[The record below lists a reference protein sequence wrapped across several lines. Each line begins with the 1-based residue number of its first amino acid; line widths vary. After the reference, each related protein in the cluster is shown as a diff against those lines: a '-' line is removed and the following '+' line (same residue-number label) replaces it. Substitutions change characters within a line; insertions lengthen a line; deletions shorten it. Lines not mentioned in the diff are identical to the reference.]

1 MKNPMALA
9 GKAVVITGAGQG
21 IGLATAEM
29 VLELGGSVVAV
40 DLKPEGIEDL
50 ALRFGADRVLA
61 LRGDVCDQAFL
72 DAMVVRAVE
81 TFGAI
86 DGLVNNAGIT
96 RPAMIKNMTLD
107 DWDAVIRVNQTAVFQ
122 CLKTV
127 GLQMMKQAE
136 AGQPAPG
143 AIVNV
148 SSNAGRKGSI
158 GQINYAA
165 AKASLLGM
173 TLSASHEWAKLG
185 IRINSVC
192 FGVVE
197 TEMTATIRGNKF
209 RQTVL
214 AKIPMGRFST
224 PDEAASPICF
234 LLSEAASF
242 ITGQVM
248 SIDGGAFQSV

>member
-1 MKNPMALA
+1 MTNPMAMA
-9 GKAVVITGAGQG
+9 GKTVVITGAGQG

-29 VLELGGSVVAV
+29 VLALGGKVVAV
-40 DLKPEGIEDL
+40 DLKPDGIEGL
-50 ALRFGADRVLA
+50 VSRMGAGRVLA
-61 LRGDVCDQAFL
+61 LQGDVCDQDLL
-72 DAMVVRAVE
+72 DRMVAQAVE

-86 DGLVNNAGIT
+86 NGLVNNAGIT
-96 RPAMIKNMTLD
+96 RPAMIKNMTQD
-107 DWDAVIRVNQTAVFQ
+107 EWDAVIRVNQTAAFQ

-127 GLQMMKQAE
+127 GLQMLKQAE
-136 AGQPAPG
+136 AGQAQPG

-165 AKASLLGM
+165 AKAALLAM

-197 TEMTATIRGNKF
+197 TDMTATIRGHKF

-224 PDEAASPICF
+224 ADEAAAPICF

-242 ITGQVM
+242 ITGQQLSV
-248 SIDGGAFQSV
+248 DGGAFQSV